1 MLIGII
7 TANCVLV
14 TLQFRGKLSTLLPCL
29 LSEGR
34 DFIHLADSQHRFL
47 WLLLG
52 LRWGERSV
60 QDSDRH
66 WTGRWPP
73 LRG

>member
-14 TLQFRGKLSTLLPCL
+14 TSQFRGKLSTLLPCL

-52 LRWGERSV
+52 LR
-60 QDSDRH
+60 
-66 WTGRWPP
+66 GRKCSG
-73 LRG
+73 L